1 VTTARG
7 APELIERLVAH
18 EPSAAGY
25 GQAIHIVRA
34 PGRVNLI
41 GEHTD
46 YNEGLVLPAAI
57 DREIR
62 IAFVRTDDREV
73 RLTRLADGDSN
84 GFSLDA
90 DTRPTGTW
98 IDYVAGTAA
107 ALMEAGLPVFGLRGV
122 IASDLPENAG
132 LSSSAAIELAAAW
145 ALLDNAAMIDGL
157 TLARICQRAEN
168 RYVGVQSGIMDQFAV
183 ACGQTGASML
193 FDCRSFESRPVVLP
207 DGIALVVCHTGS
219 SRTLGRSEYN
229 LRRAQCEAAVAEL
242 ARIDPSIRS
251 LRDVDPQMLT
261 AARDRLDP
269 VVARRAE
276 HVIAENR
283 RVEDVIAAF
292 EVGDLAAVGEAFA
305 ASHASLRDLFEVSSP
320 ELDAL
325 VDIAIGV
332 DGVVASRMTGA
343 GFGGCTVNLVHPTA
357 IERLRGAVSREYP
370 VRTGLTPMVLPVEIA
385 QGAGRLV

>member
-1 VTTARG
+1 VGHGR
-7 APELIERLVAH
+7 
-18 EPSAAGY
+18 
-25 GQAIHIVRA
+25 AIQIVRA

-73 RLTRLADGDSN
+73 RLTRLADGDNN

-90 DTRPTGTW
+90 ETRPTGTW
-98 IDYVAGTAA
+98 IDYVAGTAV
-107 ALMEAGLPVFGLRGV
+107 ALQEAGLPVFGLRGV

-145 ALLDNAAMIDGL
+145 ALLDDAAMVDGL

-168 RYVGVQSGIMDQFAV
+168 RYVGVQSGLMDQFVV

-193 FDCRSFESRPVVLP
+193 FDCRSFESQPVALP
-207 DGIALVVCHTGS
+207 DGIGLVVCHTGS
-219 SRTLGRSEYN
+219 SRSLGRSEYN
-229 LRRAQCEAAVAEL
+229 VRRAQCEAAVAEL
-242 ARIDPSIRS
+242 ARGDPSIRS
-251 LRDVDPQMLT
+251 LRDVDSRMLT

-357 IERLRGAVSREYP
+357 TERLREAVSRDYP
-370 VRTGLTPMVLPVEIA
+370 VRTGLTPMVLPVEIV